1 MSKEPIPESAIVPY
15 LKSIFGYK
23 DIGFGL
29 CITLQGLLSLPSS
42 TTEISECFI
51 EFRDFQVESMPN
63 PIAMTYGIREN
74 EKFIFQSTRDSNRY
88 TEEELLDLFGTSLS
102 GLLKGAYV
110 PIGVEKAVTNCHA
123 LAQNFD
129 DRARST
135 ILSIVKGIEGV
146 ENVEEDDTR
155 NAFAVAYRSPKF
167 QTLSPLQST
176 ILPWIEIRSLHSNN
190 ACGPS
195 IEPLTIHHVPSD
207 ETGSKSTSQN
217 VPPSPSTVSSYE
229 YSVHSSP
236 NSSPEPSPDDKPG
249 VARERALEL

>member
-1 MSKEPIPESAIVPY
+1 VPY
-15 LKSIFGYK
+15 LKSIFGHK

-29 CITLQGLLSLPSS
+29 RITLQGLLSLPSS

-51 EFRDFQVESMPN
+51 EFRDFQVESMPS
-63 PIAMTYGIREN
+63 PIVMTYEIQEN
-74 EKFIFQSTRDSNRY
+74 EKLIFQSNRDSNKY
-88 TEEELLDLFGTSLS
+88 SEEELLDLFRTSLS

-110 PIGVEKAVTNCHA
+110 PIGVEKTMTNCHA

-135 ILSIVKGIEGV
+135 IWSIVEGIEGV
-146 ENVEEDDTR
+146 ENVEEDGTR
-155 NAFAVAYRSPKF
+155 NVFAIAYRSPKF

-176 ILPWIEIRSLHSNN
+176 VLPWIEIRSLHSNDV
-190 ACGPS
+190 CGPVV
-195 IEPLTIHHVPSD
+195 EPLTIHHVSPD
-207 ETGSKSTSQN
+207 EASSKNTSQN

-236 NSSPEPSPDDKPG
+236 NSSPEPLPDDKPG
-249 VARERALEL
+249 VTRERALEL